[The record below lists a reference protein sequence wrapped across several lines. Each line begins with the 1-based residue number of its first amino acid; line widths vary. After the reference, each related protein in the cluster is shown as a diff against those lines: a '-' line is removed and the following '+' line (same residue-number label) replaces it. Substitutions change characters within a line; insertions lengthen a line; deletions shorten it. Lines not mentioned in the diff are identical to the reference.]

1 MSLTHRPKIVV
12 VEDDDEIRKAL
23 RDMLVSRGYAV
34 ESCANGDTGLKAV
47 RSELY
52 DLLILDLML
61 PDVNGLEVCR
71 RVRAEQPDLPILI
84 LTSVESEDTIL
95 EGFQSGSD
103 DYVTKPFRMAELFA
117 RVQALLRRATR
128 NSVDMPQPFS
138 FADWYVEPRALKASR
153 GVEEMSLTE
162 RECDILAL
170 LVQHAGETV
179 TRSQLL
185 NRAWGFENP
194 ERIETRRVD
203 VQMAKLRKK
212 LGSPAGQA
220 IETVHGSGYRYYYD
234 EPKLKLEESR
244 APSTRAHSRK
254 KVMWFARWATPD
266 ATGTGVIRDASPS
279 GVFLSLDN
287 PADLKKPTT
296 ERLWLQI
303 YVPVGDPLE
312 IEGIIKW
319 SGWNNTH
326 NGHGFGLLFG
336 AANER
341 LRALLHG
348 RPDD

>member
-1 MSLTHRPKIVV
+1 MNLTHRPKIVV

-23 RDMLVSRGYAV
+23 REMLVSRGYAV
-34 ESCANGDTGLKAV
+34 ESCANGDTGLKAI

-61 PDVNGLEVCR
+61 PDVNGLEICR

-84 LTSVESEDTIL
+84 LTSMESEDTVL

-117 RVQALLRRATR
+117 RVQALLRRSRRRA
-128 NSVDMPQPFS
+128 VDVPQPFT
-138 FADWYVEPRALKASR
+138 FADWYIEPRALKASR
-153 GVEEMSLTE
+153 GVEDMGLTE
-162 RECDILAL
+162 RECDILSL

-185 NRAWGFENP
+185 QHAGGFDHP

-212 LGSPAGQA
+212 LGAPAGQA

-234 EPKLKLEESR
+234 EPKLKVEEAR
-244 APSTRAHSRK
+244 APSTRSHTRK
-254 KVMWFARWATPD
+254 KVMWFARWAS
-266 ATGTGVIRDASPS
+266 AEFVGTGVIRDASPD

-287 PADLKKPTT
+287 PDDLQRCPTDT
-296 ERLWLQI
+296 LWLQI
-303 YVPVGDPLE
+303 YVPVGEPLE
-312 IEGIIKW
+312 IEGTVRW
-319 SGWNNTH
+319 RGWNSTH
-326 NGHGFGLLFG
+326 NG
-336 AANER
+336 ER
-341 LRALLHG
+341 LEALLHG
-348 RPDD
+348 RPAD